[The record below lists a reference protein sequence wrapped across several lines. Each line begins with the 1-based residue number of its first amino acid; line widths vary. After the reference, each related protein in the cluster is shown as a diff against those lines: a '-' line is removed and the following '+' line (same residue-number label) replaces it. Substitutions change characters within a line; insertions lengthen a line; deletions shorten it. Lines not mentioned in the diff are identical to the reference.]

1 MQILLNSN
9 PTPACVCVCEVNLIQ
24 WLSLDL
30 INQTPLYT
38 GLYFSDVMSSN
49 FSFKT
54 NYLFS
59 ITKAV
64 TIRHQRINLMKV
76 IYVDYK
82 KIKIL

>member
-1 MQILLNSN
+1 M
-9 PTPACVCVCEVNLIQ
+9 CVCEVNLIQ
-24 WLSLDL
+24 RLRLDL

-59 ITKAV
+59 ITKAM